1 MEINIQSVHFTAS
14 EQLETFVQKKVSK
27 LEQYFDGILSIE
39 VSLKVIK
46 PESLKNKQ
54 AQIRLIVPGYDLFAD
69 KTADTFE
76 QSIDEAVQAL
86 EKQLTKFK
94 EKIKGK

>member
-14 EQLETFVQKKVSK
+14 EQLEAFIQKKVSK
-27 LEQYFDGILSIE
+27 LEQYYDGILSAE

-46 PESLKNKQ
+46 PESANNKE
-54 AQIRLIVPGYDLFAD
+54 AQIKLVVPGSDLFAD
-69 KTADTFE
+69 KTTDSFE
-76 QSIDEAVQAL
+76 QSIDVAVQAL